1 MKTSIRVK
9 HDPNSSYP
17 YADVERHEGDY
28 YTIKRKVPTDTGFN
42 FDVIALDDQGVD
54 NLVNAL
60 LALKEGRYENQTKGK
75 VAFDSCDRLAEEI
88 AEWRDTH

>member
-1 MKTSIRVK
+1 MKTFIRVK

-17 YADVERHEGDY
+17 YAYVERHEGDY

-60 LALKEGRYENQTKGK
+60 LALKEAGYENPTN
-75 VAFDSCDRLAEEI
+75 
-88 AEWRDTH
+88 

>member
-17 YADVERHEGDY
+17 YVHVERHAEDY
-28 YTIKRKVPTDTGFN
+28 YTIARKVPTDTGFN

-60 LALKEGRYENQTKGK
+60 IALRE
-75 VAFDSCDRLAEEI
+75 V
-88 AEWRDTH
+88 

>member
-60 LALKEGRYENQTKGK
+60 LALKEVRHENQTKGK

-88 AEWRDTH
+88 AGWRDTN